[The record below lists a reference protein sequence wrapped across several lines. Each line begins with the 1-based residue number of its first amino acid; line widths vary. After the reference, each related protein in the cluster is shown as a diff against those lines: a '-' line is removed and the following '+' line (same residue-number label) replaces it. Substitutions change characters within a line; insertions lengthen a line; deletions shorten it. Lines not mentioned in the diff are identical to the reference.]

1 MKSYLEIKKLIEC
14 GLGEVSCDLKLSN
27 VNLVNVYSEEIYGT
41 NIYIKDG
48 RVVCIDPDVK
58 LEAEKSI
65 DCSGKYAIPGFIDS
79 HLHIETTLLSPEAL
93 SDVIVPKGTTT
104 LCADLMEI
112 ANVCGIDGI
121 KALLDS
127 IEKLPYRTYI
137 EIPSRV
143 PTAPGLET
151 TGGVVELEEVIEA
164 LSWDETLSLGELDP
178 SKILFKKEEYLKKIE
193 ASLSRRKI
201 INGHAIGITGRDL
214 NVYAASGMSD
224 DHECVSFEELLERIR
239 LGMDVFIRE
248 GSSERNVEKLIKGVV
263 DKKLSFEHLMF
274 CTDDKHAS
282 DIKNEGHINYNVN
295 KAISL
300 GVSPINAI
308 QMATINAA
316 KHFRVEDEIGSIT
329 PGRKADIIIVKSLE
343 NIQPSMVFFEG
354 KLVAE
359 QENLISNKV
368 SSEYPDWIKNTVK
381 FKTPITPESF
391 KINSKCNDTTCINAI
406 ELIKDQ
412 IINKWIKVK
421 LPVKGGLIQNDVE
434 EDILKLAVV
443 ERYGKTGGV
452 GIGFVKG
459 FNIKDGALSSSVSH
473 DHHNI
478 VCVGTDDYNMSIAV
492 NEIKDIQ
499 GGFVL
504 VKQGKVIGKMLLPIG
519 GLMSDHD
526 ADSVIEEI
534 TSLNNLTHEIG
545 CTLAAPFMTLSFIS
559 LPTVPEL
566 GLTDIGLI
574 DVLKH
579 EIISTEI
586 RDNEK
591 NRSKL

>member
-1 MKSYLEIKKLIEC
+1 MRSYLEIKKLIEC
-14 GLGEVSCDLKLSN
+14 GLGEVYCDLKLSN
-27 VNLVNVYSEEIYGT
+27 VNLVNVYSEEVYGT

-48 RVVCIDPDVK
+48 RVVCIDPDVNLK
-58 LEAEKSI
+58 TEKSI

-112 ANVCGIDGI
+112 ANVCGIGGI
-121 KALLDS
+121 KALLNS

-178 SKILFKKEEYLKKIE
+178 SKILCKKEKYLKKIE

-201 INGHAIGITGRDL
+201 INGHAIGITGKNL

-239 LGMDVFIRE
+239 LGMDIFIRE
-248 GSSERNVEKLIKGVV
+248 GSSERNVEKLIKGIV

-329 PGRKADIIIVKSLE
+329 PGRKADILVVESLE
-343 NIQPSMVFFEG
+343 NIEPSMVFFEG

-359 QENLISNKV
+359 QGNLISNKV
-368 SSEYPDWIKNTVK
+368 SAQYPIWIKNTVK
-381 FKTPITPESF
+381 FKTPIIPESF
-391 KINSKCNDTTCINAI
+391 KINSKCNDTACVNVI

-412 IINKWIKVK
+412 IINKWIKAK
-421 LPVKGGLIQNDVE
+421 LPVKEGLIQNDVG

-459 FNIKDGALSSSVSH
+459 FNIKDGALASSVSH

-478 VCVGTDDYNMSIAV
+478 VCVGTDDYNMSTAV

-504 VKQGKVIGKMLLPIG
+504 VKQGKVIGKMILPIG

-526 ADSVIEEI
+526 ADSVIEKI

-579 EIISTEI
+579 EIISMES
-586 RDNEK
+586 K
-591 NRSKL
+591 NDK

>member
-48 RVVCIDPDVK
+48 RVVCIDPDVE
-58 LEAEKSI
+58 LETEKSI

-121 KALLDS
+121 KALLNS

-329 PGRKADIIIVKSLE
+329 PGRKADILIVESLE

-354 KLVAE
+354 KLVSE
-359 QENLISNKV
+359 KENLISNKV
-368 SSEYPDWIKNTVK
+368 SAEYPSWIKNTVK

-391 KINSKCNDTTCINAI
+391 KINSKCNDTACVNAI

-421 LPVKGGLIQNDVE
+421 LPVKEGLIQNDTE

-459 FNIKDGALSSSVSH
+459 FNIKDGALASSVSH

-478 VCVGTDDYNMSIAV
+478 VCVGTDDYNMSTAV

-504 VKQGKVIGKMLLPIG
+504 VKHGKVIAKMLLPIG

-586 RDNEK
+586 KSDK
-591 NRSKL
+591 

>member
-14 GLGEVSCDLKLSN
+14 GLGQVSCDLKLSN

-48 RVVCIDPDVK
+48 RVVCIDPDVE
-58 LEAEKSI
+58 LETEKSI

-121 KALLDS
+121 KALLNS

-164 LSWDETLSLGELDP
+164 LSWEETLSLGELDP

-193 ASLSRRKI
+193 ASLGRRKI
-201 INGHAIGITGRDL
+201 INGHAIGITGKDL

-308 QMATINAA
+308 QMATMNAA

-329 PGRKADIIIVKSLE
+329 PGRKADILVVESLE
-343 NIQPSMVFFEG
+343 NIEPSMVFFEG

-359 QENLISNKV
+359 QGNLISNKV
-368 SSEYPDWIKNTVK
+368 SSEYPGWIKNTVK
-381 FKTPITPESF
+381 FKTPITSESF
-391 KINSKCNDTTCINAI
+391 KINSKCNDTTCVNVI

-412 IINKWIKVK
+412 IINRWIKAK
-421 LPVKGGLIQNDVE
+421 LPVKEGLIQNDVG

-459 FNIKDGALSSSVSH
+459 FNIKDGALASSVSH

-504 VKQGKVIGKMLLPIG
+504 VKQGKVIGKMALPIG

-586 RDNEK
+586 KSDK
-591 NRSKL
+591 